1 MSESDVGSGV
11 IRQADPANRDRSEMM
26 VCFRAAGAMY
36 GLSTSCVEPFV
47 QSSLDDSQLLA
58 EFLLVPADG
67 LPTSALNRNQ
77 VRGFRTCLLG
87 LAGLASDPFPGRS
100 SRINVRLRGTL

>member
-47 QSSLDDSQLLA
+47 QA
-58 EFLLVPADG
+58 P
-67 LPTSALNRNQ
+67 
-77 VRGFRTCLLG
+77 
-87 LAGLASDPFPGRS
+87 
-100 SRINVRLRGTL
+100 